1 VARIFRSFFSLAA
14 NVEYWHSCRIR
25 SDKLSSHTK
34 ANTGTKASCPSGN
47 GNGCI
52 VFVNNQLFFFKIIKQ
67 IFKMKKF
74 RTSYGT
80 KIQEVEIL
88 RETEKQVVIL
98 TDRNTE
104 VKEAKRS
111 DWQNWHNSKEEAKQF
126 LLKSYDKQITD
137 VNNKLEQLVNDRNS
151 IAAL

>member
-1 VARIFRSFFSLAA
+1 
-14 NVEYWHSCRIR
+14 
-25 SDKLSSHTK
+25 
-34 ANTGTKASCPSGN
+34 
-47 GNGCI
+47 
-52 VFVNNQLFFFKIIKQ
+52 
-67 IFKMKKF
+67 MKKF

-111 DWQNWHNSKEEAKQF
+111 GWQNWHNSKEEAKQF

-137 VNNKLEQLVNDRNS
+137 VNNKLEQLINDRNS